1 MSLRATNM
9 TIEEQQAWEDM
20 ARTGELA
27 RYLKIKEPSG
37 ERDYHRALKARVEKL
52 RSCPSPA

>member
-1 MSLRATNM
+1 M